1 MLIKFWFPFL
11 LIFLFKSDKKDNS
24 GILNIQYGNEPEIC
38 ELTNSSFQAGEKL
51 IYKIY
56 YNWGFL
62 WMPAGNAT
70 FTVKESGNQYIL
82 KAVGR
87 TFKTYNWF
95 YEVDDKFYSYV
106 NKENLLPTY
115 AKRDINEGGYKIY
128 NEIKFNQPKGTASTY
143 VKENDK
149 TPRNIA
155 KTFDNCMLDLVSL
168 VYKLRNI
175 DINTLKTE
183 NKVAFSM
190 MLDDDIYDLNF
201 EYLGK
206 VNKFSIDDL
215 GSFKTIKIS
224 PNVIKGRVFDKNDRM
239 ILHISDDKA
248 RIPLYIESPLAVGSV
263 KVILQ
268 SYENLRFPLAKVSD

>member
-1 MLIKFWFPFL
+1 MLIKMWFPVILFL
-11 LIFLFKSDKKDNS
+11 LFDGDKNNNKE
-24 GILNIQYGNEPEIC
+24 ILKTQYGNEPKIC
-38 ELTNSSFQAGEKL
+38 ELSNTSFQTGEKL
-51 IYKIY
+51 VYKIY

-82 KAVGR
+82 KAVGK

-106 NKENLLPTY
+106 NKDNLLPTF
-115 AKRDINEGGYKIY
+115 AKRNINEGGYKIY
-128 NEIKFNQPKGTASTY
+128 NEIKFNQANGIASAY

-149 TPRNIA
+149 TPRNIS

-175 DINTLKTE
+175 DINTLKSE
-183 NKVAFSM
+183 NRVAFSM

-201 EYLGK
+201 EFLGK
-206 VNKFSIDDL
+206 INKFSIDDL

-224 PNVIKGRVFDKNDRM
+224 PNVIKGRVFDQNDRM

-268 SYENLRFPLAKVSD
+268 SYENLRYPLAKVSE